1 MRNPSARPDILTGRP
16 WLLAIGRLLE
26 VEYPA
31 LEQPVP
37 ERLAALLKKLEG
49 PSAVSPQRRQAAP
62 QRLLH
67 FVGKHERGFKLAAA
81 FGLAEG
87 EALKRLRP
95 LPRPA
100 PPTVGLPRR

>member
-16 WLLAIGRLLE
+16 WLLAIGRLLG

-49 PSAVSPQRRQAAP
+49 PSAVSPPTPDRPTRPFTSQA
-62 QRLLH
+62 RMS
-67 FVGKHERGFKLAAA
+67 VGGRC
-81 FGLAEG
+81 
-87 EALKRLRP
+87 RS
-95 LPRPA
+95 
-100 PPTVGLPRR
+100 

>member
-62 QRLLH
+62 I
-67 FVGKHERGFKLAAA
+67 GPS
-81 FGLAEG
+81 
-87 EALKRLRP
+87 LR
-95 LPRPA
+95 RQA
-100 PPTVGLPRR
+100 